1 MTVADIQQLIA
12 GGETLAVEFKGEERA
27 ALSDREIYEAIVCL
41 ANTDGGTLLIGVE
54 DDRRITGA
62 RPRHGNTTDPSRL
75 QAAIFNNT
83 EPRINT
89 RISLVATPS
98 GNVLAIEVGRYPEVC
113 ATRGG
118 LCVRRVISA
127 QGPECIPFY
136 PHEHT
141 SRRADLG
148 LLDFSAQCCPAATW
162 ADFDPLQ
169 FERLRQAVTSLRGD
183 ATLLAL
189 SDQELAQA
197 LQLVETKDQEL
208 LPNYAGVLLLGRESF
223 LRERVPTHEA
233 AFQVLAAGADVRV
246 NDFFRKPLLE
256 TIEEIQN
263 RFDSRVEEQETLVGM
278 IRLPIPDYSRIAF
291 REALLNALLHRDF
304 SQLGTVY
311 VQWHPDQLLFTS
323 PGSFVDGVTPD
334 NILVHEPKPRNPRL
348 YAAAKRIGLVEQT
361 GRGVDKIYLGQLRY
375 GRPAPDYSRSDR
387 TGVRVV
393 LRGGQPSLEFAA
405 FIFDQESKGQPLT
418 VDEVLV
424 LNALFHDRRTTS
436 EAAATLMQKP
446 ASQAR
451 AVLETLTER
460 GWLEAKGEKKGRVY
474 HFSSLVYRQLKVP
487 EAYVRAH
494 GIDPLRQEGMVMEY
508 LHAHKRVTNAKVQS
522 LLGVTRNQAHNILI
536 SLRDKN
542 RIKQVGARGRHVYY
556 VLHEPET

>member
-1 MTVADIQQLIA
+1 MTVADLQQLIG
-12 GGETLAVEFKGEERA
+12 GGETLIVEFKGEERA
-27 ALSDREIYEAIVCL
+27 ALNDRELYEAVVCL

-54 DDRRITGA
+54 DDGRITGA

-83 EPRINT
+83 EPRIST
-89 RISLVATPS
+89 RVSVVATQS
-98 GNVLAIEVGRYPEVC
+98 GNVIAIQVDRYPEVC
-113 ATRGG
+113 ATRAG
-118 LCVRRVISA
+118 LSVRRVISA

-141 SRRADLG
+141 TRRADLG
-148 LLDFSAQCCPAATW
+148 LLDFSAQPCPAASWT
-162 ADFDPLQ
+162 DLDPLQ

-183 ATLLAL
+183 AALLAL
-189 SDQELAQA
+189 SDRELAQA
-197 LQLVETKDQEL
+197 LQLVATQDRAL
-208 LPNYAGVLLLGRESF
+208 VPNYAGVLLLGRESF
-223 LRERVPTHEA
+223 LRDHVPTHEV
-233 AFQVLAAGADVRV
+233 AFQVLASGADVRV

-256 TIEEIQN
+256 AIEEIQK

-278 IRLPIPDYSRIAF
+278 IRLPVPDYSPIAF

-311 VQWHPDQLLFTS
+311 VQWHPDHLLFTN
-323 PGSFVDGVTPD
+323 PGGFVDGVTPD

-387 TGVRVV
+387 TGVRIV
-393 LRGGQPSLEFAA
+393 LRGGKPSLEFAA
-405 FIFDQESKGQPLT
+405 FIFDQENKGQSLT

-424 LNALFHDRRTTS
+424 LNTLFHDRRTTLDV
-436 EAAATLMQKP
+436 AATLMQKP
-446 ASQAR
+446 PSQAR
-451 AVLETLTER
+451 AVLERLTER
-460 GWLEAKGEKKGRVY
+460 GLLEAKGEKKGRVY

-494 GIDPLRQEGMVMEY
+494 GIDPIRQEAVVMEY
-508 LHAHKRVTNAKVQS
+508 LHAHGKITSRKIQE
-522 LLGVTRNQAHNILI
+522 LLGITRNQSRYVTQKMLKAGKIKMAGKPPAGAH
-536 SLRDKN
+536 
-542 RIKQVGARGRHVYY
+542 Y
-556 VLHEPET
+556 VSAS